1 MNPKIKEAL
10 SNVKTGDVEMYFDE
24 MSKIIEKN
32 SGTHENKLIIADC
45 YNVPAPVALGN
56 YTYFKLSDAN
66 CDIISLDKSYIT
78 AKMHYDMS
86 FTTAEAISATND
98 DIQLFIGFK
107 SGIHII
113 DEYRIYVNGQL
124 RTQQTKALHEN
135 ALVSMF
141 KCNEELR
148 NRPHMYTRWDDAH
161 AYSQNV
167 CGVYVPIANLLAGT
181 TDNKNASFSIDFEIN
196 MQIDDLL
203 PFSGMTMFPNFL
215 TGDLEIQIKQT
226 IMGNLVYCVVDPNVV
241 RKYRVDSGLID
252 AGSSVA
258 ASTIKDYV
266 YTHEF
271 TQVGDPINF
280 PSLSKS
286 QGVAATLTCKSGTL
300 IEGKSYVYGFRIK
313 DSVKQTMIA
322 KFTEKPIIIPAQ
334 TSNWNTL
341 SQVPTSTG
349 VRANLT
355 TAFSNCTNLCF
366 TFPRTS
372 NEITVSKNP
381 HLDIL
386 QCRVN
391 NQIWPEKPL
400 ESTSAGFKE
409 LMITNAGL
417 DSLFSAPKSFTHSLQ
432 DDEYTY
438 ASNGSVSARKMT
450 SRDGTDFVFNIALE
464 RLSGAGTYF
473 DGLDSNGSNLQV
485 NLDGINSASGNNP
498 YVYPV
503 SGGSVN
509 SNCVN
514 MYQISDAFW
523 IIGKGVCE
531 FTGERSVAGLTE

>member
-10 SNVKTGDVEMYFDE
+10 SNTKTGDIEAYFDE

-78 AKMHYDMS
+78 AKMHYDMA
-86 FTTAEAISATND
+86 FTTLEAISSEND

-107 SGIHII
+107 SGMHII

-181 TDNKNASFSIDFEIN
+181 TDNKNATFSVDFEVN

-226 IMGNLVYCVVDPNVV
+226 IMGNLVYCVVNPNVV
-241 RKYRVDSGLID
+241 RKYRVDSGVIE
-252 AGSSVA
+252 AGTSVA
-258 ASTIKDYV
+258 SSTIKDYV

-271 TQVGDPINF
+271 TQVGDPIKF
-280 PSLSKS
+280 PSLTKS
-286 QGVAATLTCKSGTL
+286 QGVLATLTCKSGTL
-300 IEGKSYVYGFRIK
+300 TEGKSYVYGFRIK
-313 DSVKQTMIA
+313 DTVKQSMIA
-322 KFTEKPIIIPAQ
+322 KFTDKPIIIPAQ

-341 SQVPTSTG
+341 SQMPTSTG

-386 QCRVN
+386 QCRIN

-417 DSLFSAPKSFTHSLQ
+417 DSLFSAPRSFTHSLQ

-509 SNCVN
+509 TNCVN

-523 IIGKGVCE
+523 ILGKGVCE

>member
-1 MNPKIKEAL
+1 
-10 SNVKTGDVEMYFDE
+10 
-24 MSKIIEKN
+24 
-32 SGTHENKLIIADC
+32 
-45 YNVPAPVALGN
+45 
-56 YTYFKLSDAN
+56 
-66 CDIISLDKSYIT
+66 
-78 AKMHYDMS
+78 
-86 FTTAEAISATND
+86 
-98 DIQLFIGFK
+98 
-107 SGIHII
+107 
-113 DEYRIYVNGQL
+113 
-124 RTQQTKALHEN
+124 
-135 ALVSMF
+135 
-141 KCNEELR
+141 
-148 NRPHMYTRWDDAH
+148 MYTRWDDAH

-181 TDNKNASFSIDFEIN
+181 TDNKNATFSIDFEVN

-241 RKYRVDSGLID
+241 RKYRVDSGVIE
-252 AGSSVA
+252 AGTSVA
-258 ASTIKDYV
+258 TSTIKDYV

-271 TQVGDPINF
+271 TQVGDPIKF
-280 PSLSKS
+280 PSLTKS
-286 QGVAATLTCKSGTL
+286 QGVLATLTCKSGTL
-300 IEGKSYVYGFRIK
+300 TEGKSYVYGFRIK
-313 DSVKQTMIA
+313 DTVKQSMIA
-322 KFTEKPIIIPAQ
+322 KFTDKPIIIPAQ

-341 SQVPTSTG
+341 SQMPTSTG

-386 QCRVN
+386 QCRIN

-417 DSLFSAPKSFTHSLQ
+417 DSLFSAPRSFTHSLQ

-509 SNCVN
+509 TNCVN

-523 IIGKGVCE
+523 ILGKGVCE